1 MIGPNPLLG
10 DMDIV
15 TTLLRDADGNVRG
28 AVTCWAIALCAFIVL
43 RVPRQV
49 LMGCLLAAAVTV
61 GLAAIVIE
69 ARPTRAVADA
79 TRDPPSS
86 TMYRGVVRVPAEPG
100 TTATQ

>member
-10 DMDIV
+10 DMEIV

-28 AVTCWAIALCAFIVL
+28 AVACWAIALCAFIVL

-49 LMGCLLAAAVTV
+49 LMACLLAATVTV
-61 GLAAIVIE
+61 GLAAIVME

-79 TRDPPSS
+79 TREPPSPA
-86 TMYRGVVRVPAEPG
+86 MYRGVVQVPAEPRRG
-100 TTATQ
+100 ATE